1 MKRIIILIILRIN
14 VAKSTVF
21 AAGRGKQEL
30 EVAAGEAGLTVSAL
44 PKKYLGLPLTTK
56 TMTRHDYD
64 PLLVKIRNMLLSWTS
79 KSLSFAGRLQ
89 LIKSVIASIT
99 NFWGSAFCLP
109 QACIDEIDS
118 MCSAFLWSGSPNITT
133 RAKVAWE
140 EVCCLKKEGGL
151 GVQKIKEVSL
161 VFALKLIWRRF
172 TDSESLWGKWVKQT
186 LLRGVSFWDV
196 KEGSTGSWVWKKLLQ
211 LRPVAQRFLKMDI
224 HDGKLVKFWTDI
236 WHPIGRLIE
245 IVGDRGRLK
254 LGIAISACIADV
266 LVENVWRFRRTRDTT
281 VQNLIVKVQ
290 ELGVELETNV
300 QDEVLW
306 KRKDDENGREFSA
319 ATTWEHIRCK
329 RPVVVWSKLIW
340 FAQGVP
346 RYAFIAWL
354 AVKDRLST
362 GSKMRAWGQVQ
373 CCVFCGEPDET
384 RNHLFFACPYS
395 YTLWLQVIGTL
406 LRPPPSPD

>member
-1 MKRIIILIILRIN
+1 M
-14 VAKSTVF
+14 
-21 AAGRGKQEL
+21 
-30 EVAAGEAGLTVSAL
+30 
-44 PKKYLGLPLTTK
+44 
-56 TMTRHDYD
+56 
-64 PLLVKIRNMLLSWTS
+64 
-79 KSLSFAGRLQ
+79 
-89 LIKSVIASIT
+89 
-99 NFWGSAFCLP
+99 
-109 QACIDEIDS
+109 
-118 MCSAFLWSGSPNITT
+118 
-133 RAKVAWE
+133 
-140 EVCCLKKEGGL
+140 
-151 GVQKIKEVSL
+151 SL
-161 VFALKLIWRRF
+161 VFALKLIWRLF

-254 LGIAISACIADV
+254 LGIATSACIADV
-266 LVENVWRFRRTRDTT
+266 LVENEWRFRRTRDTT
-281 VQNLIVKVQ
+281 VQNMIVKVQ
-290 ELGVELETNV
+290 ELGVVLETNV

-306 KRKDDENGREFSA
+306 KRKDDEYGREFSA
-319 ATTWEHIRCK
+319 AATWEQIRCK

-406 LRPPPSPD
+406 LRPPPSPDWNEIVARIMARSVGSLQSILLRLAFQVSIYYLWKERNERRHGQPAKPVAQLAKFIEKTIRQRIMSTKYYEKQKLKGLMQCWFSARQP